1 MGFRSI
7 PTSRLFF
14 STGNSVPE
22 GGRPMLQK
30 LTKREVLADYSKIS
44 ATYGVVLGIMWRKV
58 LIDKWRKSNPNNSE
72 AQEFP
77 TITVEGYVSHE
88 HALRAGN

>member
-7 PTSRLFF
+7 PTSRLF

-44 ATYGVVLGIMWRKV
+44 ATYGNGTM
-58 LIDKWRKSNPNNSE
+58 SPHS
-72 AQEFP
+72 
-77 TITVEGYVSHE
+77 VS
-88 HALRAGN
+88 L

>member
-1 MGFRSI
+1 VGWCDASPRSD
-7 PTSRLFF
+7 RK
-14 STGNSVPE
+14 SV
-22 GGRPMLQK
+22 
-30 LTKREVLADYSKIS
+30 S
-44 ATYGVVLGIMWRKV
+44 GVVLGIMWRKV
-58 LIDKWRKSNPNNSE
+58 LIDKWRKNNPNNSE